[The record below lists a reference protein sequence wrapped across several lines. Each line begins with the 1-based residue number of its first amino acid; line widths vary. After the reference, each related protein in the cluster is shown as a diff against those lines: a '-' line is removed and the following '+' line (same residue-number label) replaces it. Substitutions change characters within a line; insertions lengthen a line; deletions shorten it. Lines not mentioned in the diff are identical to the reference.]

1 MSKFLSYG
9 NWMIIA
15 QNLQGNAFFWAIGKE
30 LGKDRTTIVK
40 GIKKYSMK
48 IWSQKTNQKQIK
60 NELKSNQ
67 NKSFIY
73 YTKYGNWSK

>member
-1 MSKFLSYG
+1 
-9 NWMIIA
+9 MIIA
-15 QNLQGNAFFWAIGKE
+15 QNLQENAFFEAIGKE
-30 LGKDRTTIVK
+30 LGKDRTTIAK